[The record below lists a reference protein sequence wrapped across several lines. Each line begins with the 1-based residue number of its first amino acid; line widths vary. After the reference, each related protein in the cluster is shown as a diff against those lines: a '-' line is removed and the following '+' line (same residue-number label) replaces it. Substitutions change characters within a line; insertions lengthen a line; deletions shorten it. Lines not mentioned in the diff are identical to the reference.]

1 MKTHPVN
8 PMAWVREWSAIAII
22 SAIIIAFVTLFPF
35 NFAWD
40 IGVSVGTIFQQF
52 HHPTNPADFIG
63 NILLFLP
70 FGFGLTGW
78 VRNPSFGVFT
88 SAIAIVLISLGLSLS
103 VESLQVFLP
112 SRSPTLSDLL
122 ANSLGGLAGWSIF
135 QLWRATILG
144 YTATI
149 LEKIY
154 QSLSARSLASLFVG
168 YLAIMMLLSIPTPQ
182 GSDLS
187 NWDTSFPLVVGNEA
201 TGDRDWK
208 GYISQF
214 WMSDRALSLT
224 EVEQAF
230 FNPQFPETLGN
241 SRLADYQFSE
251 PGNYRD
257 RAGNLP
263 DLIWKGQSV
272 KYYKPEVASFNS
284 RQWLKTPEPAT
295 GLSQRIRQ
303 SSQFSLGVT
312 LATAQLIQTGPARI
326 ISVSQNPFQRNFTL
340 GQELNH
346 LSIRLRTPRTGE
358 NGRKPAIAIP
368 KVFRDMQ
375 FHQIII
381 TYDGSQFASYIDRVE
396 NRQAIDLDLQ
406 IPLFGKFSFLW
417 NEHKLYLHP
426 GLLVVYKLMY
436 YAIIFIPIGIIL
448 SLLSVKNRVRPIVLL
463 MGILG
468 SAMILELLLKRN
480 LANLDLFDL
489 GLSIAIA
496 SLSFLLFRHW
506 IGAWRY
512 NLTR

>member
-1 MKTHPVN
+1 MMRLPG
-8 PMAWVREWSAIAII
+8 AIAILG
-22 SAIIIAFVTLFPF
+22 AMFIAFVTLFPF
-35 NFAWD
+35 DFAWN
-40 IGVSVGTIFQQF
+40 IGISVGNIFQQF
-52 HHPTNPADFIG
+52 HHPSNPADLIG
-63 NILLFLP
+63 NILLFIP
-70 FGFGLTGW
+70 FGFGLTEWFRDRGL
-78 VRNPSFGVFT
+78 GVVT

-103 VESLQVFLP
+103 VEILQVFLP

-135 QLWRATILG
+135 QIWRATILG

-149 LEKIY
+149 LETIY
-154 QSLSARSLASLFVG
+154 QSLSARSLAILFVG
-168 YLAIMMLLSIPTPQ
+168 YLAIVMLLSIPTPNA
-182 GSDLS
+182 SNLS
-187 NWDTSFPLVVGNEA
+187 NWDTNFPLVVGNEA

-214 WMSDRALSLT
+214 WISDRALSQA

-230 FNPQFPETLGN
+230 FNPNFPEKLEN
-241 SRLADYQFSE
+241 SRIADYRFYN

-272 KYYKPEVASFNS
+272 QDYKPEVASFNS
-284 RQWLKTPEPAT
+284 RQWLETPEPAT
-295 GLSQRIRQ
+295 LLSQRIRQ

-326 ISVSQNPFQRNFTL
+326 ISVSQNLFQRNFTL

-346 LSIRLRTPRTGE
+346 LSVRLRTPRTGD

-375 FHQIII
+375 FHQIIM
-381 TYDGSQFASYIDRVE
+381 TYDGSQFTSYIDRVE
-396 NRQAIDLDLQ
+396 NRQAIDLNLQ

-426 GLLVVYKLMY
+426 ALLLVYKLLY
-436 YAIIFIPIGIIL
+436 YAIVFIPIGIIL
-448 SLLSVKNRVRPIVLL
+448 SLLSVKNRVRPIVWLI
-463 MGILG
+463 GILG
-468 SAMILELLLKRN
+468 STIILEILLKRN

-496 SLSFLLFRHW
+496 SVSFLLFRHW
-506 IGAWRY
+506 IGAWRS
-512 NLTR
+512 NFTR